1 MSLYQEKQVVCL
13 YETCSPSKLKKLY
26 KLQALSAAMRF
37 RDAESSFVEIMKS
50 AMSPTVMFVALATLL
65 IFTKDFKLPSAH
77 RACSVIFSILHIIP
91 VSKDTKQQII

>member
-1 MSLYQEKQVVCL
+1 
-13 YETCSPSKLKKLY
+13 
-26 KLQALSAAMRF
+26 
-37 RDAESSFVEIMKS
+37 
-50 AMSPTVMFVALATLL
+50 MFVALATLL